1 MVFPAAPERC
11 LEAYLLGD
19 HLDAALA
26 AGEDLLAL
34 TRVLTGSSKKQTE
47 AVRAFVEDVR
57 RLEVTLTGRVVQAR
71 KRAQA
76 LARQDLRIKSFANL
90 FVGGTA
96 ALVDAIAEFGDAS
109 RLDFDN
115 GDDAIEYLATRAV
128 LPAGA
133 LSLEAVA
140 TLRIEESFLVTTRIQ
155 LGALLDLVAAFLD
168 AIDLLYDL
176 YLERPEPEQASAVAS
191 AA

>member
-1 MVFPAAPERC
+1 MAFPAAPERC

-26 AGEDLLAL
+26 AGEDLIALARSL
-34 TRVLTGSSKKQTE
+34 AGSAKKQTE
-47 AVRAFVEDVR
+47 EVRAFVEDVR

-71 KRAQA
+71 KRAQT
-76 LARQDLRIKSFANL
+76 LARQDLRIKSFAGL
-90 FVGGTA
+90 FIGGTA

-140 TLRIEESFLVTTRIQ
+140 TLRINEGFLVTTRIQ

-176 YLERPEPEQASAVAS
+176 YLERPEPEQRSAAS

>member
-1 MVFPAAPERC
+1 MAFPAAPDRC

-34 TRVLTGSSKKQTE
+34 QRTLTGSAKKQTE
-47 AVRAFVEDVR
+47 AVRALVEDAR
-57 RLEVTLTGRVVQAR
+57 RIEVTLTGRVVQAR
-71 KRAQA
+71 KRAQT
-76 LARQDLRIKSFANL
+76 LARKDVRIKSFANL

-96 ALVDAIAEFGDAS
+96 SLVDAIAEFGDAS

-115 GDDAIEYLATRAV
+115 GDDALEYLQSRAV
-128 LPAGA
+128 LPAGT
-133 LSLEAVA
+133 LSLEALA
-140 TLRIEESFLVTTRIQ
+140 KLGIDEGFLVTTRIQ
-155 LGALLDLVAAFLD
+155 LGALLDLVAAFAD
-168 AIDLLYDL
+168 ALDLLYDL
-176 YLERPEPEQASAVAS
+176 YLDRPEPQVSAAGAS